1 MSTVDMD
8 RFFLVGLDSDCGNFA
23 LQVSGALLSPNATS
37 DFRLPSKNAGSV
49 GGYASVFVCSVV

>member
-23 LQVSGALLSPNATS
+23 LQVSGALSPNATS
-37 DFRLPSKNAGSV
+37 DFRLPSKNARSV